1 MYILSQ
7 WRQKFT
13 VLYLQLYVYLGAVD
27 MLKYSESNR
36 ILFESS
42 FESFKHLHTPT
53 QTVGTYFFFQFLH
66 MQALSLQNGV
76 TLHNIGSVK
85 KQKATLCTGEP
96 HANCAITVTV

>member
-1 MYILSQ
+1 
-7 WRQKFT
+7 
-13 VLYLQLYVYLGAVD
+13 